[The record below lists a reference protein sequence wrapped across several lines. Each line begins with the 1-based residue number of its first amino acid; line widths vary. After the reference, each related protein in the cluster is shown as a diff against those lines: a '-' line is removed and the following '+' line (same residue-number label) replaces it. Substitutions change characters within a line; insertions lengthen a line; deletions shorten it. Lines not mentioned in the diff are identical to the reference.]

1 MKKATTYLAAFMGLV
16 ILTVT
21 LSASAA
27 LPTPQPI
34 YSSPKSIAALG
45 DSITRAANA
54 CEAWQECPQASWAT
68 GTRTEVHS
76 QAQRLKTLY
85 KAPKNIKIFNNA
97 HSYTK
102 VNDII
107 NQATLATTQ
116 KAEYITILSG
126 ANDLCT
132 PTIEAMTSTQDFKNS
147 VHESLRTLNQRLP
160 LSKIF
165 VASIPNILNLWQE
178 GKDNPEA
185 RDAWAGGKICQS
197 LLANPESM
205 AQQDV
210 NRRLQVEKRLT
221 AYNKIWK
228 QECETATNCYFD
240 NNALYKAKFSL
251 EEISHYDYFHP
262 SLSGQR
268 KISDLTWNYGLVSH
282 LQILRGTSGSSSD
295 KAPIIIPL
303 TPQNGDVVSGAN
315 YLAEVAINSKIK
327 VNRVYAN
334 TQIGGV
340 DMKYDKKSKLW
351 TLPLDTT
358 KAPNGIQTTFNIVAV
373 DAQGNTGVS
382 PNITVIVDN
391 SKNYNTFA
399 EAGTQKETK

>member
-1 MKKATTYLAAFMGLV
+1 MKKARTYIAAIIGLV
-16 ILTVT
+16 LLTAT
-21 LSASAA
+21 LTASAA

-34 YSSPKSIAALG
+34 YSTPKSIAALG

-54 CEAWQECPQASWAT
+54 CQAWQECPEASWAT
-68 GTRTEVHS
+68 GTRAEVNS
-76 QAQRLKTLY
+76 QAERLKTLY
-85 KAPKNIKIFNNA
+85 KAPKHIKVFNNA

-132 PTIEAMTSTQDFKNS
+132 PTVEEMTSTTDFKTS
-147 VHESLRTLNQRLP
+147 VKESLKTLNQRLP

-165 VASIPNILNLWQE
+165 VASIPNVLNLWQE
-178 GKDNPEA
+178 GKDNP
-185 RDAWAGGKICQS
+185 DALTAWEGGHICQS
-197 LLANPESM
+197 LLANPQSM
-205 AQQDV
+205 APQDV
-210 NRRLQVEKRLT
+210 ERRLQVENRLA

-228 QECETATNCYFD
+228 DECEKAKNCYFD

-251 EEISHYDYFHP
+251 DEISHYDYFHP
-262 SLSGQR
+262 SITGQR
-268 KISDLTWNYGLVSH
+268 KISDLTWNFGLITH

-303 TPQNGDVVSGAN
+303 TPQNGDVVSGVN
-315 YLAEVAINSKIK
+315 YLAEVAVDSKLK
-327 VNRVYAN
+327 VSRVYAN

-340 DMKYDKKSKLW
+340 DMKYDKKTKLW
-351 TLPLDTT
+351 VLPLDTT

-373 DAQGNTGVS
+373 DTKGNTGVS
-382 PNITVIVDN
+382 ANITVIVDN
-391 SKNYNTFA
+391 TGNLNTFA
-399 EAGTQKETK
+399 DAGTTKETK